1 MGNRRFSG
9 LFKVE
14 WSGDGAVLLSA
25 KTYYCYNKTNSNL
38 DKYSSK
44 GVNRNIKLTRDHFL
58 SVLKT
63 KQSITNT
70 NKGFMMKNNKM
81 VTYAMNKEGLSYFY
95 CKRKV
100 LDDGI
105 TTTYLDV

>member
-1 MGNRRFSG
+1 MVFAG

-25 KTYYCYNKTNSNL
+25 KSYYCYNKSDSNF

-44 GVNRNIKLTRDHFL
+44 GISRNIKLTRDHFL
-58 SVLKT
+58 SVLKL
-63 KQSITNT
+63 KQSTTNT
-70 NKGFMMKNNKM
+70 NRGFITKNNEM
-81 VTYAMNKEGLSYFY
+81 VTYAMTKEGLSYFY

-100 LDDGI
+100 LDDGVS
-105 TTTYLDV
+105 TTYLDI